1 MTRSYSDRFPDT
13 PETGSSLGNASLSR
27 TVLRSI
33 RTPTIEEREVARQKV
48 RLLAPDLL
56 DVLGLA

>member
-1 MTRSYSDRFPDT
+1 MTRSYSDRFPDI

-33 RTPTIEEREVARQKV
+33 RTPTQAERATARRYLEAV
-48 RLLAPDLL
+48 APDLL

>member
-1 MTRSYSDRFPDT
+1 MTRSYRLPDT
-13 PETGSSLGNASLSR
+13 PETGSNLGGGYGNLNRA
-27 TVLRSI
+27 VLRSI
-33 RTPTIEEREVARQKV
+33 RTPSVEEREVARQKV